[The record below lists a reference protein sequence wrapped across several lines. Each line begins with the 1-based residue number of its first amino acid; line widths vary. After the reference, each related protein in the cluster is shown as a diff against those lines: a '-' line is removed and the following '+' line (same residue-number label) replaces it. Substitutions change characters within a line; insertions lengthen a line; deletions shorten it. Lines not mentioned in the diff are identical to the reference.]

1 MNRSQRR
8 AAAKVRHHTT
18 LESQETKLDPP
29 EVKPGF
35 LLRLFAKIV
44 LAPWILKRVHHAA
57 VERLLAEVAVQA
69 GRPEVAMSLLNRI
82 AVREANTR

>member
-8 AAAKVRHHTT
+8 AAAKVRRPAP
-18 LESQETKLDPP
+18 LEAQEAKLEHQ

-35 LLRLFAKIV
+35 LLRLFAKLV

-69 GRPEVAMSLLNRI
+69 GRPEVAMNLLNRI
-82 AVREANTR
+82 AVREANSR